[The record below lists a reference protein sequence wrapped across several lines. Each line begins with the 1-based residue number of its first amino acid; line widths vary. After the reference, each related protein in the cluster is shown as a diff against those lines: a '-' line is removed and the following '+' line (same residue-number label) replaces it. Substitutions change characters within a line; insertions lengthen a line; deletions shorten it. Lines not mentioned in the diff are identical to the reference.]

1 MNLTGLYVKS
11 ERVSGVLGVGC
22 QMKNRLPNGHLLT
35 LINVKICSVG
45 MKFAFFKMNEIEIRK
60 VLKYPCKKVCFLKK

>member
-11 ERVSGVLGVGC
+11 ERVSGVLGVSC

-45 MKFAFFKMNEIEIRK
+45 MKFAFF
-60 VLKYPCKKVCFLKK
+60 